1 MEERIFMFNVHA
13 TFRCCSLELGKCCR
27 DYMSLKHLW
36 DNVKMETAGS
46 SYKIGEN
53 FTQEVPIPWSNKVR
67 SIQGEVGEGAQSGED
82 EAQIFLPGAHHVGSN
97 VDESEGLYDVN
108 REGEGVSKGTLVL
121 WFPSTEGTTST
132 QASQPLSLLK
142 EFKLFNHLNHLSHL
156 KNMNTNSSEGRNTV
170 SGEYLNEITVMMRA
184 KFRNYLL
191 AVVEKLV
198 ENDVQQFLKSRREN
212 SPSWFKSSIIAVS
225 ILDEIFVS
233 QMQQLLGNA
242 LQEKHLEPP
251 RTPTMASDVDVEFQS
266 YDKNK
271 DYVSEDEESFV
282 DLTIDESKMGVIHDR
297 IAREI
302 LLR

>member
-1 MEERIFMFNVHA
+1 MFNVHA

-108 REGEGVSKGTLVL
+108 REGEGELMVISNLRLVNFLEVSVILDRYNSNPNIPAHFQRFFLSFYAQKMGYLEGCRPFIGLDGCHLKGQLEVEFGFLHFCMSMWVL

-156 KNMNTNSSEGRNTV
+156 KNMNTDSSEG
-170 SGEYLNEITVMMRA
+170 SLN
-184 KFRNYLL
+184 
-191 AVVEKLV
+191 
-198 ENDVQQFLKSRREN
+198 
-212 SPSWFKSSIIAVS
+212 
-225 ILDEIFVS
+225 
-233 QMQQLLGNA
+233 
-242 LQEKHLEPP
+242 
-251 RTPTMASDVDVEFQS
+251 
-266 YDKNK
+266 
-271 DYVSEDEESFV
+271 
-282 DLTIDESKMGVIHDR
+282 
-297 IAREI
+297 
-302 LLR
+302 